1 MCEILRSQAA
11 VIAKFAKFRRRSRLI
26 FANFA
31 MRAAWLRAISHTTPA
46 RHYIHGN
53 IVFTGFRDKELMKKL
68 EDLGAIISGNVSK
81 KTFAVIYK
89 DDDSTSNVEK
99 AKEKGVTVYN
109 IDEFKEKFP
118 LP

>member
-1 MCEILRSQAA
+1 
-11 VIAKFAKFRRRSRLI
+11 
-26 FANFA
+26 
-31 MRAAWLRAISHTTPA
+31 
-46 RHYIHGN
+46 
-53 IVFTGFRDKELMKKL
+53 MKKL